1 MFLSLTNVKFSNKD
15 FDWGEKD
22 IAYRQVFHASVID
35 DKGKSRL
42 LFMLKR
48 TIVYIIDL
56 KYSSS
61 IFASQGLRSALLIF
75 TLGIV
80 RRIFEVTR

>member
-15 FDWGEKD
+15 FNWGEKK
-22 IAYRQVFHASVID
+22 ILRNRQVFHASVID

-56 KYSSS
+56 KYRLHR
-61 IFASQGLRSALLIF
+61 FLHLR
-75 TLGIV
+75 
-80 RRIFEVTR
+80 